1 MAKALTVKSIE
12 ALKADTLR
20 REIPDGGLPGL
31 YLVVQPSGAMS
42 WAVRYRF
49 GGKPRKHT
57 IGAYPVYGL
66 ADARKSAG
74 IALRAVAE
82 GRDPGDEK
90 KLARSIHGAEQNQIE
105 TILDDFLTRHVDVKN
120 KASSAKESRR
130 IIETEIKPKWKE
142 RQVQSITRREI
153 ISLLDDINDRGA
165 PIMANRVLALLRK
178 FFNWAIERDIIT
190 ASPAVNV
197 KAQGQETTRD
207 RVLADDELRL
217 VWKAAGSLGWP
228 FGTMT
233 QLLLLTGQRREE
245 VAAASRTEF
254 SLKGDQPMWT
264 IPKERAKNGKEHH
277 VPLAPAVVSIL
288 EAMPVIDGKKKLLL
302 TTTGE
307 TPVSGFSKAK
317 ERLDAEMLTIAKKEA
332 IERGDDPEAVV
343 VTSWR
348 IHDLRRTA
356 ASGMASL
363 SIPVHVVEAV
373 LNHKSGS
380 IKGVAATYNRYSY
393 ADEKRRAL
401 SAWANMVAGIIGE
414 ETGGNVISLVR
425 ASA

>member
-12 ALKADTLR
+12 ALKADISR

-49 GGKPRKHT
+49 GGKTKKHT
-57 IGAYPVYGL
+57 IGAYPRFGL

-90 KLARSIHGAEQNQIE
+90 RLARSIQGAEQNQIE

-130 IIETEIKPKWKE
+130 IIEAEIKPKWKG

-153 ISLLDDINDRGA
+153 IGLLDDINDRGA

-197 KAQGQETTRD
+197 KAQGQETSRD

-217 VWKAAGSLGWP
+217 VWKAAKAVGWP

-245 VAAASRTEF
+245 VAGASRTEF
-254 SLKGDQPMWT
+254 SLKVEQPLWT

-277 VPLAPAVVSIL
+277 VPLAPAVVSIID
-288 EAMPVIDGKKKLLL
+288 AMPVIDGKKKLLL

-307 TPVSGFSKAK
+307 TPISGFSKAK
-317 ERLDAEMLTIAKKEA
+317 ERLDAEMLSIAKKEA
-332 IERGDDPEAVV
+332 AERGDDPEAV
-343 VTSWR
+343 TATPWR

-401 SAWANMVAGIIGE
+401 SAWANMVAGIIGDG
-414 ETGGNVISLVR
+414 TDTNVISIVR
-425 ASA
+425 ASQ

>member
-12 ALKADTLR
+12 ALKADISR

-49 GGKPRKHT
+49 GGKTKKHT
-57 IGAYPVYGL
+57 IGAYPRFGL

-90 KLARSIHGAEQNQIE
+90 KLARSIQGGEQNQIE

-130 IIETEIKPKWKE
+130 IIETEIKPKWKG

-153 ISLLDDINDRGA
+153 IGLLDDINDRGA

-197 KAQGQETTRD
+197 KAQGQETSRD

-217 VWKAAGSLGWP
+217 VWKAAKAVGWP

-245 VAAASRTEF
+245 VAGASRTEF
-254 SLKGDQPMWT
+254 SLKVEQPLWT

-277 VPLAPAVVSIL
+277 VPLAPAVVSIID
-288 EAMPVIDGKKKLLL
+288 AMPVIDGKKKLLL

-307 TPVSGFSKAK
+307 TPISGFSKAK
-317 ERLDAEMLTIAKKEA
+317 EKLDAEILTIAKKEA
-332 IERGDDPEAVV
+332 AERGDDPEAI
-343 VTSWR
+343 TMTPWR
-348 IHDLRRTA
+348 LHDLRRTA

-414 ETGGNVISLVR
+414 EAGANVISLVR

>member
-12 ALKADTLR
+12 ALKADSSR

-49 GGKPRKHT
+49 GGKPKKHT
-57 IGAYPVYGL
+57 IGAYPVFGL

-74 IALRAVAE
+74 SALRAVAE
-82 GRDPGDEK
+82 GRDPGDER
-90 KLARSIHGAEQNQIE
+90 KLARSIQGADQNKIDS
-105 TILDDFLTRHVDVKN
+105 ILDDFLARHVDVKN

-130 IIETEIKPKWKE
+130 IIESEIKPKWNG

-153 ISLLDDINDRGA
+153 IGLLDDINDRGA

-197 KAQGQETTRD
+197 KAQGQETSRD
-207 RVLADDELRL
+207 RVLANDELRL
-217 VWKAAGSLGWP
+217 VWKAAVAVGWP

-245 VAAASRTEF
+245 VAGASRAEF
-254 SLKGDQPMWT
+254 SLKADQPVWT
-264 IPKERAKNGKEHH
+264 IPKERAKNGREHH

-288 EAMPVIDGKKKLLL
+288 DGMPVIDGKKKLLL

-307 TPVSGFSKAK
+307 TAISGFSKAK
-317 ERLDAEMLTIAKKEA
+317 ERLDAEMLIIAKKEA
-332 IERGDDPEAVV
+332 VERGDDPDAVV
-343 VTSWR
+343 VIPWR

-380 IKGVAATYNRYSY
+380 IKGVAATYNRYNY

-401 SAWANMVAGIIGE
+401 SAWANLVAEIVGDAKKN
-414 ETGGNVISLVR
+414 NVIQMR
-425 ASA
+425 AV